1 MTVEKTTAELLQE
14 REDYPFGKPRPY
26 TSNHVNHLLGGLPG
40 PKIEDIP
47 LFSGTGKFM
56 LILLAVLAGLYGA
69 YGLAID
75 DLFLPVKHSPGVH
88 YHGIAAWL
96 NFGMILS
103 FSGYLVTMAVSKYD
117 VAQRRMKN
125 KNLLTIWLV
134 SLICFM
140 LAGMLIR

>member
-1 MTVEKTTAELLQE
+1 
-14 REDYPFGKPRPY
+14 
-26 TSNHVNHLLGGLPG
+26 
-40 PKIEDIP
+40 
-47 LFSGTGKFM
+47 
-56 LILLAVLAGLYGA
+56 
-69 YGLAID
+69 
-75 DLFLPVKHSPGVH
+75 VH

-96 NFGMILS
+96 NFGVILS